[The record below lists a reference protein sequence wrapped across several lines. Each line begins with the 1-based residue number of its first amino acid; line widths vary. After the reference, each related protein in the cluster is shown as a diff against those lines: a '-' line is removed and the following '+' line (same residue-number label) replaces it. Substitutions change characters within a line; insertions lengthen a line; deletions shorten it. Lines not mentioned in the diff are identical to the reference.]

1 MLNQTTSSP
10 TASRFS
16 LKKLP
21 WGAFG
26 IVLLIHLCVLWWLL
40 GAYFGRVPEDS
51 VQPIFVTLE
60 VGEPEP
66 PADLPA
72 EATHEEKPSQRES
85 SPPLEMPVDLVLDKV
100 IKQPAAPA
108 LPPKTITDPKQIEKR
123 VSSLSA
129 PSPAASSQSTQPTQ
143 STQSADPG
151 PRLVTRVQ
159 YLSDPPRPVYP
170 AYSKS
175 RKQQGKVIVRVL
187 ISPDGLIRSIQIQ
200 QSSGFDGLDE
210 AAIRAF
216 ADVRF
221 KPYSEN
227 GIPYERLADIPIEF
241 MLRN

>member
-21 WGAFG
+21 WVAFG
-26 IVLLIHLCVLWWLL
+26 IVLLVHICVLWWLM

-51 VQPIFVTLE
+51 AQPIFVTLE

-66 PADLPA
+66 AAPLPADA
-72 EATHEEKPSQRES
+72 STEEDPSQPEPS
-85 SPPLEMPVDLVLDKV
+85 QPLEVPVDLVLDKV
-100 IKQPAAPA
+100 VKQPVAPA
-108 LPPKTITDPKQIEKR
+108 VPRQSTPDQKQKEKR
-123 VSSLSA
+123 ASSLSA
-129 PSPAASSQSTQPTQ
+129 PSPVTSSQLTQL
-143 STQSADPG
+143 ADPG

-159 YLSDPPRPVYP
+159 YLSEPPRPVYP

-187 ISPDGLIRSIQIQ
+187 ISPEGLIRTIQIH
-200 QSSGFDGLDE
+200 QSSGFDALDE

-216 ADVRF
+216 TDVRF

-227 GIPYERLADIPIEF
+227 GIPFDRLADIPIEF

>member
-1 MLNQTTSSP
+1 M
-10 TASRFS
+10 
-16 LKKLP
+16 
-21 WGAFG
+21 
-26 IVLLIHLCVLWWLL
+26 
-40 GAYFGRVPEDS
+40 
-51 VQPIFVTLE
+51 
-60 VGEPEP
+60 
-66 PADLPA
+66 
-72 EATHEEKPSQRES
+72 
-85 SPPLEMPVDLVLDKV
+85 
-100 IKQPAAPA
+100 
-108 LPPKTITDPKQIEKR
+108 
-123 VSSLSA
+123 
-129 PSPAASSQSTQPTQ
+129 
-143 STQSADPG
+143 
-151 PRLVTRVQ
+151 Q